1 MSCVRSIR
9 VHTRADVIMNREL
22 ENGDIMRVPAYFS
35 TRPQDVNAAEDIDL
49 DAIVSELLT
58 QCDSWQSRGSNFVI
72 ERIVKFVVCITKY
85 RPMHGSS
92 FIETPKHI
100 AKKKST
106 VNIYNTDQKCF
117 LWSVLA
123 CLHPPSGNNPNRV
136 SHYIPYEHTLNVDGL
151 SFPLQTK
158 DIPKFE
164 SKNPTIS
171 INVLSL
177 DGREF
182 CIEYCSPERQRPHHV
197 NLLLLDDESTDKRH
211 YIWVKNMSRL
221 VGNRTKHKGKTHVC
235 NGCLYP
241 FSRKDLLDKHILNC
255 FRNPPQMVKYPD
267 PKDENECT
275 VKFRE
280 YKKQFRLPFYLVC
293 DFEAF
298 LTPIDDN
305 CGDAGDDDESEFTRG
320 TRPIDEHRVCGFA
333 CHRVT
338 DIVEYQTAPVVYSGP
353 DVMSKFYEHVM
364 RESEIIGDIVNKNN
378 GMHMMTEKQKND
390 YDVATHC
397 GACGKVFSKANAK
410 VRHHCHVSGDFLY
423 AACNNCNLQLKVTS
437 RKRKGRDDGQNKKNT
452 TMKRRKKKHRKSDNG
467 DRDND
472 DVDDGDG
479 GGSGN
484 EYDCMED
491 GNSTNF
497 YLPVV
502 FHNLKCYDAHFVI
515 KHFKKQ
521 YTERVNG
528 DQPSTYDDVKVI
540 PLNSEK
546 YMMFQVGNLRFLDS
560 FQFMSASL
568 EHLVSLLLKSG
579 SENFP
584 NTIRYLT
591 DDDLVF
597 AKGVYP
603 YSYVTSRE
611 KFEDTQ
617 LPPIEAFHNTLTDEP
632 LDGKDYERAQETWM
646 RFGMRTLRD
655 YHDHYLKSDVLLL
668 ADVMENF
675 RNNVME
681 EHKLDCLHFISLPS
695 LAWTSALK
703 YTNVQLD
710 LITDPD
716 AYLMIE
722 NNMRGGIAIISHRHA
737 VANNPLVE
745 GYDDTKPTSY
755 ITYLDANNLYGDAMR
770 NPLPIGK
777 FRFLTQTEIDTFD
790 LLSIPPDADTGYVI
804 ECDLEYPD
812 HLHSL
817 HSDYPLAPEHVT
829 VDADMLSPFAKQY
842 IGERWKPSKKLIP
855 NLSDKTNY
863 VSHYRNLQFYVNHGL
878 VLKKIHRIL
887 SFQQGPWLK
896 PWIDHCTMKRK
907 MAKSEFESDLA
918 KLQANAT
925 FGKTMEQVRHRVNIR
940 LICDQHKLTKAVSR
954 VTFRQSEIINDDL
967 VMVRGAKKSVTLN
980 KPISVGF
987 AILEISKLIMYT
999 FYYDYLKPKYGDRC
1013 RLLFTDTDSLCCH
1026 IETDDLYADMWQNLE
1041 LFDTSNFE
1049 SKHPLYSLK
1058 NHRVLGKFKSETG
1071 SVAPSEFVGLRA
1083 KMYSLHVPNLNKH
1096 SKMRAKGIKKS
1107 YVKKH
1112 VRHQQFLDVLQ
1123 TRNSTLSRF
1132 RTFQSKNHVLQTV
1145 EITKSC
1151 LNAFDDKRYILDDGV
1166 TTLAYGHC
1174 KIGRE

>member
-1 MSCVRSIR
+1 MSRQL
-9 VHTRADVIMNREL
+9 DNGEL
-22 ENGDIMRVPAYFS
+22 MRIPAYFS
-35 TRPQDVNAAEDIDL
+35 TRPQDVNEANDVDL
-49 DAIVSELLT
+49 DDIVGELSA
-58 QCDSWQSRGSNFVI
+58 QCDSWQSRGSNFVV
-72 ERIVKFVVCITKY
+72 ERIVKFVLCITKY
-85 RPMHGSS
+85 RPLHGSS

-100 AKKKST
+100 HKKHCT
-106 VNIYNTDQKCF
+106 VNVHNKTDHKCF

-123 CLHPPSGNNPNRV
+123 CLYPRSTNPHRIY
-136 SHYIPYEHTLNVDGL
+136 HYVPYEHTLNVDGL
-151 SFPLQTK
+151 SFPLQVK

-164 SKNPTIS
+164 AKNPTIS
-171 INVLSL
+171 VNVLSL
-177 DGREF
+177 DGRDF
-182 CIEYCSPERQRPHHV
+182 CVEYCSPERQRMHHV
-197 NLLLLDDESTDKRH
+197 NLLLLDDEATDKRH

-221 VGNRTKHKGKTHVC
+221 VSNRTNHNGKTHVC
-235 NGCLYP
+235 NGCLHP
-241 FSRKDLLDKHILNC
+241 FARKDILDKHIPNC
-255 FRNPPQMVKYPD
+255 YRNPPQMVKYPN
-267 PKDENECT
+267 PNHEKECT
-275 VKFRE
+275 VKFRD
-280 YKKQFRLPFYLVC
+280 YKKQFQLPFYLVC

-305 CGDAGDDDESEFTRG
+305 DSDDREEEEEFTRG

-338 DIVEYQTAPVVYSGP
+338 HIAEYQTAPVVYSGP

-364 RESEIIGDIVNKNN
+364 QESEIICDILNKSNA
-378 GMHMMTEKQKND
+378 MHLMTEKQKHD
-390 YDVATHC
+390 YDTATHC
-397 GACGKVFSKANAK
+397 GACGKVFTEKNVK
-410 VRHHCHVSGDFLY
+410 VRHHCHVSGSFLY
-423 AACNNCNLQLKVTS
+423 AACNNCNLQLKVTN
-437 RKRKGRDDGQNKKNT
+437 RKRKGRDDYQKKKKKKNDEV
-452 TMKRRKKKHRKSDNG
+452 S
-467 DRDND
+467 ND
-472 DVDDGDG
+472 DD
-479 GGSGN
+479 
-484 EYDCMED
+484 EYDSAET
-491 GNSTNF
+491 NNLTNF

-515 KHFKKQ
+515 KHFRKQ

-528 DQPSTYDDVKVI
+528 NKLPTYDDVEVI

-560 FQFMSASL
+560 FQFLSTSL
-568 EHLVSLLLKSG
+568 ENLVSLQLKSG
-579 SENFP
+579 REKFP
-584 NTIRYLT
+584 NTIRYLAN
-591 DDDLVF
+591 DDLVF

-632 LDGKDYERAQETWM
+632 LDVKDYERAQETWA

-675 RNNVME
+675 RNTVME
-681 EHKLDCLHFISLPS
+681 EHTLDCLQFISLPS

-703 YTNVQLD
+703 YTDVQLD

-722 NNMRGGIAIISHRHA
+722 NNMRGGIAMISHRHA

-745 GYDDTKPTSY
+745 GYDNTKPTSY

-777 FRFLTQTEIDTFD
+777 FRFLTQTEMDAFD
-790 LLSIPPDADTGYVI
+790 LLSIPPDGDTGYII

-812 HLHSL
+812 HLHPS
-817 HSDYPLAPEHVT
+817 HSDYPLAPEHLT

-842 IGERWKPSKKLIP
+842 MSTGWKPSKKLVP
-855 NLSDKTNY
+855 NLSNKTNY
-863 VSHYRNLQFYVNHGL
+863 VSHYRNLQFYINHGL
-878 VLKKIHRIL
+878 IVTKMHRIL

-896 PWIDHCTMKRK
+896 PWIDYCTMKRK
-907 MAKSEFESDLA
+907 TANSEFESDLA

-925 FGKTMEQVRHRVNIR
+925 FGKTMEQVRHRANVR
-940 LICDQHKLTKAVSR
+940 LICDPHKLLKSVSR
-954 VTFRQSEIINDDL
+954 VTFRQCEIINDDL
-967 VMVRGAKKSVTLN
+967 VMVRGARKAVTLN

-987 AILEISKLIMYT
+987 VILEISKLIMYT

-1026 IETDDLYADMWQNLE
+1026 IETDNLYADMGENME

-1049 SKHPLYSLK
+1049 PNHSLYSMK

-1071 SVAPSEFVGLRA
+1071 SAAPSEFVGLRA
-1083 KMYSLHVPNLNKH
+1083 KMYSLNVPNFDKH
-1096 SKMRAKGIKKS
+1096 SKVRAKGIKKS

-1112 VRHQQFLDVLQ
+1112 MRHRQFLDVVQ
-1123 TRNSTLSRF
+1123 TKNPTLSRF
-1132 RTFQSKNHVLQTV
+1132 RTFQSKNHVVQTV

-1151 LNAFDDKRYILDDGV
+1151 LSAFDDKRYILDDGV

-1174 KIGRE
+1174 EISRD